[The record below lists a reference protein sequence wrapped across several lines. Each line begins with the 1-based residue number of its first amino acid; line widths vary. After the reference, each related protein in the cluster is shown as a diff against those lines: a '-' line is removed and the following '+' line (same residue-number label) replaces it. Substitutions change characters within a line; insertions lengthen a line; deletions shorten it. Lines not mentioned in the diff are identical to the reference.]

1 MQKIKI
7 RPHYRLNGNDVYFL
21 ASNRPVKKLNDAEK
35 KIFDYLKK
43 YSNGVNLSAL
53 STENFSS
60 LESLVD
66 AGFAD
71 ILTPIAQ
78 NSEHHLVVIEPHM
91 DDAILSAGG
100 QLLLRKGKCRITIL
114 CVFGISNYTSY
125 MEAGRAYLDSQ
136 AITQLRHAESTL
148 AASHVGADF
157 LSLGFSDAPLR
168 MQAPAQW
175 TEVFLAEDIRESHG
189 FISTHPMP
197 HVVNRISAALTKSL
211 IALEPDE
218 VWIPMGLGNH
228 LDHKT
233 TRSACL
239 KTLSSTH
246 DLKSSLSIQ
255 LYEDLPYSRPV
266 HCAQILKAFKDA
278 GTQLVV
284 ETVDISD
291 VFDLKMKAVG
301 VFSSQFKLPMM
312 APRLE
317 RAASEV
323 AKSAGF
329 ASAGE
334 RCYHLQRPFQIPT
347 ELELSINRN
356 AALGFNETALNYAKA
371 VSGQKCLTILVL
383 PSGILGAL
391 PELKKAIRHAF
402 PDKKIKINLVRENH
416 KANENDY
423 SDNIAIRFYLKNSV
437 AMAFLLARVFLGIGQ
452 PLVIVRC
459 APQQRSFVN
468 RLIYKSLNATRV
480 VLTTP
485 SLPDLAAYWETA
497 AENN

>member
-1 MQKIKI
+1 MKTIKI
-7 RPHYRLNGNDVYFL
+7 RPHYHLKGHDVYFL
-21 ASNRPVKKLNDAEK
+21 ASNRPIKKLNNAEK
-35 KIFDYLKK
+35 NLFDDVKINSD
-43 YSNGVNLSAL
+43 GVNLSAL
-53 STENFSS
+53 STENIST
-60 LESLVD
+60 LESLLD

-71 ILTPIAQ
+71 ILTPVAQ
-78 NSEHHLVVIEPHM
+78 HSEHHLVVIEPHM

-125 MEAGRAYLDSQ
+125 MEAGRAYLDSRG
-136 AITQLRHAESTL
+136 ITQLRHDESIL
-148 AASHVGADF
+148 AASQVGADF

-175 TEVFLAEDIRESHG
+175 TEAFLTEDIRESHG

-197 HVVNRISAALTKSL
+197 HVVNHISAALTQSL
-211 IALEPDE
+211 RALEPDE

-239 KTLSSTH
+239 KTLSSTL
-246 DLKSSLSIQ
+246 DFKSSLSIQ
-255 LYEDLPYSRPV
+255 LYEDLPYSRPA
-266 HCAQILKAFKDA
+266 HCAQILKAFEDA
-278 GTQLVV
+278 GTQLVMK
-284 ETVDISD
+284 TVDISE

-301 VFSSQFKLPMM
+301 VFSSQFKLSMM

-329 ASAGE
+329 ACAGE
-334 RCYHLQRPFQIPT
+334 RCYGLQRPFQIPN
-347 ELELSINRN
+347 ELELSVNRD
-356 AALGFNETALNYAKA
+356 ASLGLNETALNFAKA
-371 VSGQKCLTILVL
+371 VLRQKTITILVL

-391 PELKKAIRHAF
+391 PELTKALAHAF
-402 PDKKIKINLVRENH
+402 PDKKIEINSVRENH
-416 KANENDY
+416 KANEKDDSN
-423 SDNIAIRFYLKNSV
+423 NIATRYYLKKSV
-437 AMAFLLARVFLGIGQ
+437 SMALLLARVFLSIGQ

-459 APQQRSFVN
+459 APHQRSFMN
-468 RLIYKSLNATRV
+468 RLIYKSLDATRIL
-480 VLTTP
+480 LTTP

-497 AENN
+497 TEN